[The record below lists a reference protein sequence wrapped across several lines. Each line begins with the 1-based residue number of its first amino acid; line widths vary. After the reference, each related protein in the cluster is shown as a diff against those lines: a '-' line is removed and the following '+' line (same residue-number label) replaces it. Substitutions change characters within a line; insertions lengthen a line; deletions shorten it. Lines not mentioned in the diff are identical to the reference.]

1 MGSRLEKNS
10 SQVRKRI
17 ENHEFTD
24 ETGEEYEQSAFG
36 GFGDYFRRKKIKLQ
50 NLDADMRAASS
61 DKPQIFK
68 GVVAHVMGYTQPPLH
83 ILHRELVQHGAGFLQ
98 YLDSKTM
105 ATHIIASSVPPKKSV
120 DYSRY
125 RLVKPAWVTDSIQAG
140 KLLPWS
146 DYRINNHDGPRQKVF
161 KIDESNK
168 LSQSTP
174 QVKRGYRDQT
184 DASFYT
190 SQFKGSTA
198 SPATPSLSRFA
209 ERSESPLA
217 QHHGRNSYSPA
228 VSQAMK
234 KPPMKSKDDVEEFDD
249 MEIDELMVGI
259 VPEEHKAV
267 EVEEVEAKTAPQP
280 TIDEDGTRGGT
291 DEVKQEPKTSDN
303 MTSEEHNA
311 MLLSDPKI
319 WKSSTANPDFLKQF
333 YSESRLHH
341 LSTWK
346 AELKSKMQ
354 NLAKEKGP
362 SLKSVRRR
370 PGSRRY
376 VIHVDF
382 DSFFCAVSLKKN
394 PQYVDKPTV
403 VAHSSGTASEIA
415 SCNYVARKFGVKNG
429 MWMKRALELCPDI
442 KVLPYD
448 FPAYEEASRLFYES
462 ILDIGGVVQSV
473 SIDEALVDI
482 TSIIL
487 SSAGSDGAGVD
498 EGNIWREQEKAEE
511 IALTLRNKI
520 KDATG
525 CAVSVGIGANIL
537 LAKVALRRAKPAGQF
552 QVKPEQ
558 ALEVI
563 GELEVKD
570 LPGVAYSL
578 SGKLEEIGVKFVKDI
593 RQVSKERL
601 SSSLGPKTGEKLWE
615 YARGIDK
622 TEVGEQTPRKS
633 VSAEV
638 NWGIRFINQ
647 QEAEEFILN
656 LCKELERRLLS
667 EEVKGK
673 QFTMKIMR
681 RAQDAPRDPPKHLG
695 HGKCDS
701 FSKSVL
707 FGVATHNAETI
718 AKEAVSILRSYK
730 FTPGDLRGLGV
741 QLTKLEPLKS
751 SNTGLESSQR
761 RLAFPNFGG
770 LPSAKK
776 AQVESIED
784 SKSPRKTR
792 GAQTRGDVSVDPIAD
807 DPLTP
812 RKPKVHPALALARA
826 GERDEKAHTPLNI
839 MGTQFILPSQVDPA
853 VLAELPGDIRAK
865 LLRGQRPKP
874 EPRQASP
881 QVKSRSNSP
890 AVQDEMIPSQV
901 DPEVFNAL
909 PDDMKAE
916 VLAQY
921 GRKPVQQ
928 TRLPQS
934 PRKDRLIQGKKPITP
949 TKRGKNLFNA
959 RERQQD
965 AAANRQQT
973 NFLANKGP
981 ANVAQEEDPEELDQA
996 FLAELPEDVRKE
1008 IIEDHRKKR
1017 LAKRSGLLFNAPRRQ
1032 QNGESSDA
1040 APAGQTKLHFP
1051 APPPKMNFMGS
1062 AVKSIQEIKDM
1073 LEAWHDGTRYDGPHQ
1088 DDVKV
1093 FEKYLVRVV
1102 SEERDMQK
1110 ASKLV
1115 RWLDWLVED
1124 DGSEGR
1130 GKQGWRKTVADIKAA
1145 VQRAVEQR
1153 GLGPVRL

>member
-17 ENHEFTD
+17 EGHEFTD

-61 DKPQIFK
+61 EKPQIFK

-105 ATHIIASSVPPKKSV
+105 ATHIIASSVPPKKSM

-125 RLVKPAWVTDSIQAG
+125 RLVKPAWVTDSIAAG
-140 KLLPWS
+140 RLLSWS

-190 SQFKGSTA
+190 SQFKGSTT
-198 SPATPSLSRFA
+198 SPATPSLSHFA

-217 QHHGRNSYSPA
+217 QRHGRSSHSPS
-228 VSQAMK
+228 VSETMK
-234 KPPMKSKDDVEEFDD
+234 KPPLKPKDDVEEFDD

-259 VPEEHKAV
+259 VPEEDKAV
-267 EVEEVEAKTAPQP
+267 KVEKVEANTAPP
-280 TIDEDGTRGGT
+280 KAEEEPMRGI
-291 DEVKQEPKTSDN
+291 EEPKQESKSSED

-311 MLLSDPKI
+311 ILLSDPKI

-354 NLAKEKGP
+354 NLAKAKGP

-376 VIHVDF
+376 IIHVDF

-415 SCNYVARKFGVKNG
+415 SCNYAARKFGVKNG

-462 ILDIGGVVQSV
+462 ILDLGGVVQSV

-487 SSAGSDGAGVD
+487 SSTGSDGTRVD
-498 EGNIWREQEKAEE
+498 EGSVWREQEKAEE

-537 LAKVALRRAKPAGQF
+537 LAKVALRRAKPAGQS
-552 QVKPEQ
+552 QIKPEQ
-558 ALEVI
+558 VLEVI

-701 FSKSVL
+701 FSKSIL

-751 SNTGLESSQR
+751 STTGLESSQR

-770 LPSAKK
+770 QPSAKK
-776 AQVESIED
+776 PQTDPIED
-784 SKSPRKTR
+784 SKSPQKTR
-792 GAQTRGDVSVDPIAD
+792 NPQTRGDVSLDPIAD

-865 LLRGQRPKP
+865 LQRGQRPKP

-890 AVQDEMIPSQV
+890 AIQDEMIPSQV

-909 PDDMKAE
+909 PEDMKAE

-934 PRKDRLIQGKKPITP
+934 PRKDRLIQGRKPITP
-949 TKRGKNLFNA
+949 TKRGGRTLFNA

-973 NFLANKGP
+973 NFLASKGP
-981 ANVAQEEDPEELDQA
+981 ANAAQEEEPDELDQA

-1040 APAGQTKLHFP
+1040 APAGQTKLQFP

-1093 FEKYLVRVV
+1093 FEKYLARVV
-1102 SEERDMQK
+1102 SEERDMEK
-1110 ASKLV
+1110 ASRLV

-1130 GKQGWRKTVADIKAA
+1130 GKQGWRKTVADIKAG